1 MKIRYVRA
9 SYLAYDKYDQNVNV
23 NEQCF
28 RGKMEEEEV
37 ETEKKKREKGNKKA
51 KDHEPLSCNLYGLS
65 GSKGLMHKG
74 RPRQVDAVKLEG
86 CVSEKKAD
94 E

>member
-1 MKIRYVRA
+1 MKIRYVRV

-37 ETEKKKREKGNKKA
+37 ETEKKK
-51 KDHEPLSCNLYGLS
+51 
-65 GSKGLMHKG
+65 
-74 RPRQVDAVKLEG
+74 
-86 CVSEKKAD
+86 EKK
-94 E
+94 EIKRRRTTNR